1 MTWILPSEF
10 EPWGVS
16 LHEFVSAGY
25 PVLVTDEVG
34 SSEVFVKDGVNGYV
48 IKAGSK
54 HSIKEGMKKFM
65 KMNKKEL
72 LLMSEESVSLSE
84 KITPKIWANKLIS
97 LL

>member
-1 MTWILPSEF
+1 MPSEF

-16 LHEFVSAGY
+16 LHEFVSAGF
-25 PVLVTDEVG
+25 PIIVSDKVG
-34 SSEVFVKDGVNGYV
+34 SSEIFAKEGKNGFIVNLR
-48 IKAGSK
+48 SK
-54 HSIKEGMKKFM
+54 ESIKEGLRKFM